1 MSKTVKFGQF
11 LIIGFGVKKVWA
23 TILAKSQSCFG
34 KFLKEIFGH
43 PVQ

>member
-11 LIIGFGVKKVWA
+11 LIIGFDVKKFGQNVF
-23 TILAKSQSCFG
+23 AKSQSCFG